1 MGVLLR
7 QDAHREPRTPR
18 SDLRELKE
26 VLTSRRSCQIGRSGS
41 NREAVPNRLSV
52 CAYRGRGGRR
62 FRPHGDAAHPALPA
76 GALEL
81 APRKPRRADAFE
93 QIVEGSGSS
102 GDGAETRM
110 DGQTGHVT
118 KAPERNPED
127 APPAGRIGR
136 CQRLALTHVPHQAAE
151 VCAPQPGAWDAVIDG
166 ERRIVRNR
174 SARLEHAPHDI
185 DILLAVALAAHWPE
199 PVVEAAQRLER

>member
-1 MGVLLR
+1 MSLPAWAMAPESGARKTIVTGPCGIASRGGPTDPTRRSDTSAISSRMGVLLR

-93 QIVEGSGSS
+93 QIVEGSRSS

-118 KAPERNPED
+118 KAPERNPQD
-127 APPAGRIGR
+127 APSPAGRIGR
-136 CQRLALTHVPHQAAE
+136 CQRLTLTHVPHQAA
-151 VCAPQPGAWDAVIDG
+151 
-166 ERRIVRNR
+166 
-174 SARLEHAPHDI
+174 
-185 DILLAVALAAHWPE
+185 
-199 PVVEAAQRLER
+199 